1 VVKCFDRIDHE
12 LLLNQLRE
20 QFGQENEGFVALV
33 NCFLKTYILDRDQV
47 KDVRALDRILLFID

>member
-1 VVKCFDRIDHE
+1 MDHE

-33 NCFLKTYILDRDQV
+33 NSFLKTYILDRDQV